1 MVKNGKDTKHTR
13 KFSRRM
19 HFARNGEE
27 LNLHKKLWYEGGLK
41 LVDTGT
47 KNVMGDELNNRLG

>member
-1 MVKNGKDTKHTR
+1 
-13 KFSRRM
+13 M

-47 KNVMGDELNNRLG
+47 KNVMGDELNTRLG